1 VQLPYEQLR
10 CFQLAYAVTV
20 HRAQGCEMPACVLAL
35 DRSSTFRG
43 LMTRPML
50 YTGLTRA
57 RELAVIVGQGQAIA
71 DCVAR
76 AATERR
82 HSLLSERL
90 QHALEPLAA
99 DESELARAA

>member
-1 VQLPYEQLR
+1 MPYEQLR
-10 CFQLAYAVTV
+10 CFQLAYAVTI

-57 RELAVIVGQGQAIA
+57 RELGVIVGQGQAIA

-82 HSLLSERL
+82 YSLLAERL
-90 QHALEPLAA
+90 QHAMP
-99 DESELARAA
+99 ELAGEQQNLSIAA